1 MNTENGYENFK
12 NIMGAF
18 LLEIIQDIDMEE
30 IKKNGGYLEQSE
42 FQYQLYHQYNEIIMS
57 MDSLKLIEKFI
68 SIKPPKV
75 KLVNDSNYLMYHVH
89 NYIQEMY
96 ILEDRLK
103 QFIELIVA
111 SYTNLDNKSTVLEL
125 KKTMIKFIKSNLEN
139 FTKYETGARSQHV
152 HYKRFKDEEIQWLET
167 TIFLSTQKDEYIVES
182 KKAYY
187 IAKMKWLKIIKNNN
201 KEIVKLLNIYFT
213 TLSSIIAP
221 DGKIHLPE
229 DFKNIQTN

>member
-42 FQYQLYHQYNEIIMS
+42 FQYQLYHEYNEIIMS
-57 MDSLKLIEKFI
+57 MDTLNLIEKFI
-68 SIKPPKV
+68 SIEPPKEESI
-75 KLVNDSNYLMYHVH
+75 NYSNYLTYHVH
-89 NYIQEMY
+89 NYLQEMY
-96 ILEDRLK
+96 ILKERLK
-103 QFIELIVA
+103 
-111 SYTNLDNKSTVLEL
+111 SYATRVKRKYQTPSNKNNLDAILKNLIKVITSSLENITGENGVRNIHVHGKKYIDEEL
-125 KKTMIKFIKSNLEN
+125 KWLKTTSSVTLTQELKNLSEP
-139 FTKYETGARSQHV
+139 A
-152 HYKRFKDEEIQWLET
+152 
-167 TIFLSTQKDEYIVES
+167 YI
-182 KKAYY
+182 
-187 IAKMKWLKIIKNNN
+187 IAKNKWLKIIKNNN
-201 KEIVKLLNIYFT
+201 KETVKLLNIYFT